1 MRERRRKFSGNYK
14 GNLILGK
21 ASVLMV
27 GIGLVFAIGLLY
39 LSQSN
44 SITVKGASLSEL
56 ETRKEK
62 LEEERDRLKVEAT
75 RLQSLQEIE
84 KSLNK
89 EDGTSDYVPVTK
101 INYLPSSNV
110 AVK

>member
-1 MRERRRKFSGNYK
+1 MRERRRKFTGNYK
-14 GNLILGK
+14 SNLILGR
-21 ASVLMV
+21 ASFLMV
-27 GIGLVFAIGLLY
+27 SIGILFALGLLY

-56 ETRKEK
+56 EVRKAQ
-62 LEEERDRLKVEAT
+62 LEEDRDRLQVEAT

-84 KSLNK
+84 KTLNK
-89 EDGTSDYVPVTK
+89 EDGSSDYVPVTK

>member
-1 MRERRRKFSGNYK
+1 MRERKRKFSGNYK

-21 ASVLMV
+21 ASFLMIAIVLM
-27 GIGLVFAIGLLY
+27 FAIGLLY

-44 SITVKGASLSEL
+44 SIAVKGASHSEL
-56 ETRKEK
+56 EARKAK
-62 LEEERDRLKVEAT
+62 LEKERDRLQVEAT
-75 RLQSLQEIE
+75 RLQSLQEIG
-84 KSLNK
+84 KTLNK